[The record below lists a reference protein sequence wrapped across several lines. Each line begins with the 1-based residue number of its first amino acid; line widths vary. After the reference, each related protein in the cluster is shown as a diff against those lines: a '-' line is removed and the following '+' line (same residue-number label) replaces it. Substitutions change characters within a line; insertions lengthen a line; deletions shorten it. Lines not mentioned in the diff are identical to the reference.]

1 LFKFEI
7 VSNVTHV
14 LLNFRNK
21 YSTLIDDSV
30 IIFDVDCLLCN
41 QFVQIVSLID
51 KKDNIY
57 FTKLSGKTANDILNN
72 NKNLV
77 DIDSIIFYFNGNTYI
92 KSDAVIRISKSLG
105 FPYNLMS
112 IFKIFPRSIR
122 DIFYDFV
129 ARNRYKF
136 FGKAN
141 KCLISK
147 NIIE

>member
-1 LFKFEI
+1 MK
-7 VSNVTHV
+7 
-14 LLNFRNK
+14 
-21 YSTLIDDSV
+21 DSV

-41 QFVQIVSLID
+41 RFVQIVSVID
-51 KKDNIY
+51 KKDSIY
-57 FTKLSGKTANDILNN
+57 FTRLSGKTANYILSN
-72 NKNLV
+72 NKSLV
-77 DIDSIIFYFNGNTYI
+77 DVDSIIFYLNGNIYI

-105 FPYNLMS
+105 FPYNMMS
-112 IFKIFPRSIR
+112 IFKIFPRSMR

-147 NIIE
+147 NIVE

>member
-1 LFKFEI
+1 MK
-7 VSNVTHV
+7 
-14 LLNFRNK
+14 
-21 YSTLIDDSV
+21 DSV

-41 QFVQIVSLID
+41 RFVQIVSVID

-57 FTKLSGKTANDILNN
+57 FTKLSGKTANDILTN
-72 NKNLV
+72 NKSLV
-77 DIDSIIFYFNGNTYI
+77 DVDSIIFYLNGNTYI

-105 FPYNLMS
+105 FPYNMMS
-112 IFKIFPRSIR
+112 IFKIFPRSMR

>member
-1 LFKFEI
+1 MK
-7 VSNVTHV
+7 
-14 LLNFRNK
+14 
-21 YSTLIDDSV
+21 DSV

-41 QFVQIVSLID
+41 RFVQIVSLID

-57 FTKLSGKTANDILNN
+57 FTRLSGKTARNILNN
-72 NKNLV
+72 NKNLLK
-77 DIDSIIFYFNGNTYI
+77 IDSIIFYLNGKTYT
-92 KSDAVIRISKSLG
+92 KSDAVIRILKSLG
-105 FPYNLMS
+105 FPYNLIS
-112 IFKIFPRSIR
+112 IFEIVPSCMR
-122 DIFYDFV
+122 DIFYDFI

>member
-1 LFKFEI
+1 MK
-7 VSNVTHV
+7 
-14 LLNFRNK
+14 
-21 YSTLIDDSV
+21 DSV

-41 QFVQIVSLID
+41 RFVQIVSVID

-57 FTKLSGKTANDILNN
+57 FTRLSGKTANDILSN

-77 DIDSIIFYFNGNTYI
+77 DVDSIIFYLNGNTYI

-105 FPYNLMS
+105 SPYNLMS
-112 IFKIFPRSIR
+112 IFKIIPRSIR

>member
-1 LFKFEI
+1 MIK
-7 VSNVTHV
+7 
-14 LLNFRNK
+14 
-21 YSTLIDDSV
+21 DSV

-41 QFVQIVSLID
+41 RFVQIVSVID
-51 KKDNIY
+51 KKDSIY
-57 FTKLSGKTANDILNN
+57 FTRLSGKTANDILNN

-77 DIDSIIFYFNGNTYI
+77 DIDSIIFYFNGNSYI

-105 FPYNLMS
+105 FPYNMMS
-112 IFKIFPRSIR
+112 IFKIFPRSMR

>member
-1 LFKFEI
+1 M
-7 VSNVTHV
+7 
-14 LLNFRNK
+14 LNFRNK
-21 YSTLIDDSV
+21 YFTLIGDSV

-57 FTKLSGKTANDILNN
+57 FTKLSGKTANDILKN

-105 FPYNLMS
+105 FPYNMMS
-112 IFKIFPRSIR
+112 IFKIFPRSMR

>member
-1 LFKFEI
+1 MK
-7 VSNVTHV
+7 
-14 LLNFRNK
+14 
-21 YSTLIDDSV
+21 DSV

-41 QFVQIVSLID
+41 RFVQIVSLID

-77 DIDSIIFYFNGNTYI
+77 DIDSIIIYLNGNIYI

-105 FPYNLMS
+105 FPYNMMS
-112 IFKIFPRSIR
+112 IFKIFPRSMR

>member
-1 LFKFEI
+1 MK
-7 VSNVTHV
+7 
-14 LLNFRNK
+14 
-21 YSTLIDDSV
+21 DSV

-41 QFVQIVSLID
+41 RFVQIVSIID

-57 FTKLSGKTANDILNN
+57 FTKLSGKTAKNILNN
-72 NKNLV
+72 NKNLLE
-77 DIDSIIFYFNGNTYI
+77 IDSIIFYLNGNTYI

-112 IFKIFPRSIR
+112 IFKIFPRSMR

-141 KCLISK
+141 NCLICRDNFFFSWCRLFK
-147 NIIE
+147 CQKVK

>member
-1 LFKFEI
+1 ME
-7 VSNVTHV
+7 
-14 LLNFRNK
+14 
-21 YSTLIDDSV
+21 DSI
-30 IIFDVDCLLCN
+30 IIFDLDCLLCN
-41 QFVQIVSLID
+41 RFVQIVSVID
-51 KKDNIY
+51 KKDSIY
-57 FTKLSGKTANDILNN
+57 FTKLSGKTANYILSN
-72 NKNLV
+72 NKSLV
-77 DIDSIIFYFNGNTYI
+77 DVDSIIFYLNGNIYI

-105 FPYNLMS
+105 FPYNMMS
-112 IFKIFPRSIR
+112 IFKIFPRRMR

>member
-1 LFKFEI
+1 MK
-7 VSNVTHV
+7 
-14 LLNFRNK
+14 
-21 YSTLIDDSV
+21 DSV

-41 QFVQIVSLID
+41 RFVQIVSIID

-57 FTKLSGKTANDILNN
+57 FTKLSGKTAKNILNN
-72 NKNLV
+72 NKNLLE
-77 DIDSIIFYFNGNTYI
+77 IDSIIFYLNGNTYI

-112 IFKIFPRSIR
+112 IFKIFPRGMR

-129 ARNRYKF
+129 ARNRYKL
-136 FGKAN
+136 FGKAQ

>member
-1 LFKFEI
+1 MK
-7 VSNVTHV
+7 
-14 LLNFRNK
+14 
-21 YSTLIDDSV
+21 DSV
-30 IIFDVDCLLCN
+30 IIFDADCLLCN
-41 QFVQIVSLID
+41 RFVQIVSVID
-51 KKDNIY
+51 KKDSIY
-57 FTKLSGKTANDILNN
+57 FTRLSGKTANYILSN

-77 DIDSIIFYFNGNTYI
+77 DVDSIIFYLNGNIYI

-105 FPYNLMS
+105 FPYNMMS
-112 IFKIFPRSIR
+112 IFKIFPRSMR

>member
-1 LFKFEI
+1 MK
-7 VSNVTHV
+7 
-14 LLNFRNK
+14 
-21 YSTLIDDSV
+21 DSV
-30 IIFDVDCLLCN
+30 IIFDADCLLCN
-41 QFVQIVSLID
+41 RFVQIVSVID
-51 KKDNIY
+51 KKDSIY
-57 FTKLSGKTANDILNN
+57 FTRLSGKTANYILSN
-72 NKNLV
+72 NKNLIDV
-77 DIDSIIFYFNGNTYI
+77 DSIIFYLNGNIYI

-105 FPYNLMS
+105 FPYNMMS
-112 IFKIFPRSIR
+112 VFKIFPRSMR

>member
-1 LFKFEI
+1 MK
-7 VSNVTHV
+7 
-14 LLNFRNK
+14 
-21 YSTLIDDSV
+21 DSV

-41 QFVQIVSLID
+41 RFVQIVSIID
-51 KKDNIY
+51 KKDSIY
-57 FTKLSGKTANDILNN
+57 FTRLSGKTANYILSN

-77 DIDSIIFYFNGNTYI
+77 DVDSIIFYLNGNIYI

-105 FPYNLMS
+105 FPYNMMS
-112 IFKIFPRSIR
+112 IFKIFPRSMR

>member
-1 LFKFEI
+1 MFKFEI
-7 VSNVTHV
+7 ASNVTLV

-21 YSTLIDDSV
+21 YFTLIDDSV

-57 FTKLSGKTANDILNN
+57 FTKLTGKTANDILNN

-105 FPYNLMS
+105 FPYNIMS
-112 IFKIFPRSIR
+112 IFKIFPRSMR

>member
-1 LFKFEI
+1 MK
-7 VSNVTHV
+7 
-14 LLNFRNK
+14 
-21 YSTLIDDSV
+21 DSV

-41 QFVQIVSLID
+41 RFVQIVSVID
-51 KKDNIY
+51 KKNSIY
-57 FTKLSGKTANDILNN
+57 FTRLSGKTANYILSND
-72 NKNLV
+72 KNLV
-77 DIDSIIFYFNGNTYI
+77 DVDSIIFYLNGNIYI

-105 FPYNLMS
+105 FPYNMMS
-112 IFKIFPRSIR
+112 IFKIFPRSMR

>member
-1 LFKFEI
+1 MK
-7 VSNVTHV
+7 
-14 LLNFRNK
+14 
-21 YSTLIDDSV
+21 DSV

-41 QFVQIVSLID
+41 RFVQIVSLID

-57 FTKLSGKTANDILNN
+57 FTKLSGKTANDILSN

-77 DIDSIIFYFNGNTYI
+77 DIDSIIFYLNGNIYI

-105 FPYNLMS
+105 FPYNMMS
-112 IFKIFPRSIR
+112 IFKIFPRIMR
-122 DIFYDFV
+122 DTFYDFV

>member
-1 LFKFEI
+1 MK
-7 VSNVTHV
+7 
-14 LLNFRNK
+14 
-21 YSTLIDDSV
+21 DSV

-41 QFVQIVSLID
+41 RFVQIVSVID
-51 KKDNIY
+51 KKDSIY
-57 FTKLSGKTANDILNN
+57 FTRLSGKTANYILSN

-77 DIDSIIFYFNGNTYI
+77 DVDSIIFYLNGNIYI

-105 FPYNLMS
+105 FPYNMMS
-112 IFKIFPRSIR
+112 IFKIFPRSMR

-141 KCLISK
+141 KCIISK

>member
-1 LFKFEI
+1 MK
-7 VSNVTHV
+7 
-14 LLNFRNK
+14 
-21 YSTLIDDSV
+21 DSV

-41 QFVQIVSLID
+41 RFVQIVSVID

-57 FTKLSGKTANDILNN
+57 FTRLYGKTANYILSN
-72 NKNLV
+72 NKSLV
-77 DIDSIIFYFNGNTYI
+77 DVDSIIFYLNGNIYI

-105 FPYNLMS
+105 FPYNMMS
-112 IFKIFPRSIR
+112 IFKIFPRSMR

>member
-1 LFKFEI
+1 MK
-7 VSNVTHV
+7 
-14 LLNFRNK
+14 
-21 YSTLIDDSV
+21 DSV

-41 QFVQIVSLID
+41 RFVQIVSVID
-51 KKDNIY
+51 KKDSIY
-57 FTKLSGKTANDILNN
+57 FTRLSGKTANYILSN

-77 DIDSIIFYFNGNTYI
+77 DVDSIIFYLNGNIYI

-105 FPYNLMS
+105 FPYNMMS
-112 IFKIFPRSIR
+112 VFKIFPRSMR

>member
-1 LFKFEI
+1 ME
-7 VSNVTHV
+7 
-14 LLNFRNK
+14 
-21 YSTLIDDSV
+21 DSV

-41 QFVQIVSLID
+41 RFVQIVSVID
-51 KKDNIY
+51 KKDSIY
-57 FTKLSGKTANDILNN
+57 FTRLSGKTANYILTN

-77 DIDSIIFYFNGNTYI
+77 DVDSIIFYLNGNIYI

-105 FPYNLMS
+105 FPYNMMS
-112 IFKIFPRSIR
+112 IFKIFPRSMR

>member
-1 LFKFEI
+1 MK
-7 VSNVTHV
+7 
-14 LLNFRNK
+14 
-21 YSTLIDDSV
+21 DSV

-41 QFVQIVSLID
+41 RFVQIVSVID
-51 KKDNIY
+51 KKDSIY
-57 FTKLSGKTANDILNN
+57 FTRLSGKTANYILSN
-72 NKNLV
+72 NKSLV
-77 DIDSIIFYFNGNTYI
+77 DVDSIIFYLNGNIYI

-105 FPYNLMS
+105 FPYNMMS
-112 IFKIFPRSIR
+112 IFKIFPRSMR

-147 NIIE
+147 NIIQ

>member
-1 LFKFEI
+1 MK
-7 VSNVTHV
+7 
-14 LLNFRNK
+14 
-21 YSTLIDDSV
+21 DSV
-30 IIFDVDCLLCN
+30 IIIDVDCLLCN
-41 QFVQIVSLID
+41 RFVQIVSVID
-51 KKDNIY
+51 KKDSIY
-57 FTKLSGKTANDILNN
+57 FTRLSGKTANYILSN

-77 DIDSIIFYFNGNTYI
+77 DVDSIIFYLNGNIYI

-105 FPYNLMS
+105 FPYNMMS
-112 IFKIFPRSIR
+112 IFKIFPRSMR

-136 FGKAN
+136 FGKAD

>member
-1 LFKFEI
+1 M
-7 VSNVTHV
+7 
-14 LLNFRNK
+14 LNFRNK
-21 YSTLIDDSV
+21 YFTLIGDSV

-57 FTKLSGKTANDILNN
+57 FTKLSGKTANVILKN

-112 IFKIFPRSIR
+112 IFKIIPRSIR

>member
-1 LFKFEI
+1 MK
-7 VSNVTHV
+7 
-14 LLNFRNK
+14 
-21 YSTLIDDSV
+21 DSV

-41 QFVQIVSLID
+41 RFVQIVSVID
-51 KKDNIY
+51 TKDSIY
-57 FTKLSGKTANDILNN
+57 FTRLSGKTANYMLSN

-77 DIDSIIFYFNGNTYI
+77 DVDSIIFYLNGNIYI

-105 FPYNLMS
+105 FPYNMMS
-112 IFKIFPRSIR
+112 IFKIFPRSMR

>member
-1 LFKFEI
+1 MK
-7 VSNVTHV
+7 
-14 LLNFRNK
+14 
-21 YSTLIDDSV
+21 DSV

-41 QFVQIVSLID
+41 RFVQIVSVID
-51 KKDNIY
+51 KKDSIY
-57 FTKLSGKTANDILNN
+57 FTRLSGKTANYILSN

-77 DIDSIIFYFNGNTYI
+77 DVDSIIFYLNGNIYI

-105 FPYNLMS
+105 FPYNMMS
-112 IFKIFPRSIR
+112 IFKIFPRNMR
-122 DIFYDFV
+122 DILYDFV

-141 KCLISK
+141 KCIISK

>member
-1 LFKFEI
+1 MLK
-7 VSNVTHV
+7 
-14 LLNFRNK
+14 
-21 YSTLIDDSV
+21 DSV

-41 QFVQIVSLID
+41 RFVQIVSVIN

-57 FTKLSGKTANDILNN
+57 FTKLSGKTANDILSY

-112 IFKIFPRSIR
+112 IFKIVPRSIR
-122 DIFYDFV
+122 DIFYDFI

-136 FGKAN
+136 FGKVN
-141 KCLISK
+141 ECLISK

>member
-1 LFKFEI
+1 MVK
-7 VSNVTHV
+7 
-14 LLNFRNK
+14 
-21 YSTLIDDSV
+21 DSV

-41 QFVQIVSLID
+41 RFVQIVSVID
-51 KKDNIY
+51 KKDSIY
-57 FTKLSGKTANDILNN
+57 FTRLSGKTANYILSN
-72 NKNLV
+72 NKSLV
-77 DIDSIIFYFNGNTYI
+77 DVDSIIFYLNGNIYI

-105 FPYNLMS
+105 FPYNMMS
-112 IFKIFPRSIR
+112 IFKIFPRSMR

>member
-1 LFKFEI
+1 I
-7 VSNVTHV
+7 ASNVTHV

-21 YSTLIDDSV
+21 YFTLIGDSV

-57 FTKLSGKTANDILNN
+57 FTKLSGKTANDILKN

-105 FPYNLMS
+105 FPYNMMS
-112 IFKIFPRSIR
+112 IFKIFPRSMR

>member
-1 LFKFEI
+1 ME
-7 VSNVTHV
+7 
-14 LLNFRNK
+14 
-21 YSTLIDDSV
+21 DSV

-41 QFVQIVSLID
+41 RFVQIVSLID

-57 FTKLSGKTANDILNN
+57 FTRLSGKTANYILSN

-77 DIDSIIFYFNGNTYI
+77 DVDSIIFYLNGNIYI

-105 FPYNLMS
+105 FPYNLVS
-112 IFKIFPRSIR
+112 IFKIIPRSIR

-129 ARNRYKF
+129 AINRYKF

>member
-1 LFKFEI
+1 MK
-7 VSNVTHV
+7 
-14 LLNFRNK
+14 
-21 YSTLIDDSV
+21 DSV

-41 QFVQIVSLID
+41 RFVQIVSVID
-51 KKDNIY
+51 KRDSIY
-57 FTKLSGKTANDILNN
+57 FTRLSGKTANYILSN

-77 DIDSIIFYFNGNTYI
+77 DVDSIIFYLNGNIYI
-92 KSDAVIRISKSLG
+92 KSDAVILISKSLG
-105 FPYNLMS
+105 FPYNMMS
-112 IFKIFPRSIR
+112 IFKIFPRSMR

>member
-1 LFKFEI
+1 MK
-7 VSNVTHV
+7 
-14 LLNFRNK
+14 
-21 YSTLIDDSV
+21 DSV

-41 QFVQIVSLID
+41 RFVQIVSIID
-51 KKDNIY
+51 KKDSIY
-57 FTKLSGKTANDILNN
+57 FTRLSGKTANYILSN
-72 NKNLV
+72 NKSLV
-77 DIDSIIFYFNGNTYI
+77 DVDSIIFYLNGNIYI

-105 FPYNLMS
+105 FPYNMMS
-112 IFKIFPRSIR
+112 IFKIFPRSMR

>member
-1 LFKFEI
+1 MK
-7 VSNVTHV
+7 
-14 LLNFRNK
+14 
-21 YSTLIDDSV
+21 DSV

-41 QFVQIVSLID
+41 RFVQIVSVID
-51 KKDNIY
+51 KKDSIY
-57 FTKLSGKTANDILNN
+57 FTRLSGKTANYILSN

-77 DIDSIIFYFNGNTYI
+77 DVDSIIFYLNGNIYI

-105 FPYNLMS
+105 FPYNMMS
-112 IFKIFPRSIR
+112 IFKIFPRSMR

-129 ARNRYKF
+129 SRNRYKF

>member
-1 LFKFEI
+1 MLK
-7 VSNVTHV
+7 
-14 LLNFRNK
+14 
-21 YSTLIDDSV
+21 DSV

-41 QFVQIVSLID
+41 RFVQIVSVID
-51 KKDNIY
+51 KKDSIY
-57 FTKLSGKTANDILNN
+57 FTRLSGKTANYILSN
-72 NKNLV
+72 NKSLV
-77 DIDSIIFYFNGNTYI
+77 DVDSIIFYLNGNIYI

-105 FPYNLMS
+105 FPYNMMS
-112 IFKIFPRSIR
+112 IFKIFPRSMR

>member
-1 LFKFEI
+1 ME
-7 VSNVTHV
+7 
-14 LLNFRNK
+14 
-21 YSTLIDDSV
+21 DSV

-41 QFVQIVSLID
+41 RFVQIVSVID
-51 KKDNIY
+51 KKDSIY
-57 FTKLSGKTANDILNN
+57 FTRLSGKTANYILRN

-77 DIDSIIFYFNGNTYI
+77 DVDSIIFYLNGNIYI

-105 FPYNLMS
+105 FPYNMMS
-112 IFKIFPRSIR
+112 IFKIFPRSMR

>member
-1 LFKFEI
+1 MK
-7 VSNVTHV
+7 
-14 LLNFRNK
+14 
-21 YSTLIDDSV
+21 DSV

-41 QFVQIVSLID
+41 RFVQIVSLID

-57 FTKLSGKTANDILNN
+57 FTKLSGKTANDILSN

-77 DIDSIIFYFNGNTYI
+77 DVDSIIFYLNGNIYI

-105 FPYNLMS
+105 FPYNMMS
-112 IFKIFPRSIR
+112 IFKIFPRSMR

>member
-1 LFKFEI
+1 ME
-7 VSNVTHV
+7 
-14 LLNFRNK
+14 
-21 YSTLIDDSV
+21 DSI

-41 QFVQIVSLID
+41 RFVQIVSVID
-51 KKDNIY
+51 KKDSIY
-57 FTKLSGKTANDILNN
+57 FTRLSGKTANYILSN
-72 NKNLV
+72 NKSLV
-77 DIDSIIFYFNGNTYI
+77 DVDSIIFYLNGNIYI

-105 FPYNLMS
+105 FPYNMMS
-112 IFKIFPRSIR
+112 IFKIFPRSMR